1 MKQHL
6 KLSTLRCLT
15 PATPARAPASPSA
28 RSGGPR
34 PAARSA
40 AQGAHCPTIRNT
52 YLVASFPV
60 HVRSG
65 IGALVLVLLCSCPV
79 VRGDDWEP
87 LRNATASIKTLS
99 ADFVQEKHLKILVK
113 PLVSRGRFRFAAPG
127 SVRWEY
133 LEPIRTATLVHR
145 GRIQRFVFSKR
156 EGKFL
161 QDMSATVEA
170 LRVVMEKLT
179 GWMAG
184 RFEQDDAFD
193 AELSPG
199 ERPLVTLKPKS
210 KEMSRM
216 IERVEIQ
223 FSDRP
228 GVVSSVKIV
237 ESPDSSTLI
246 RFENVAVNEEID
258 IRLFEE
264 IE

>member
-1 MKQHL
+1 MTP
-6 KLSTLRCLT
+6 SLRFW
-15 PATPARAPASPSA
+15 R
-28 RSGGPR
+28 
-34 PAARSA
+34 
-40 AQGAHCPTIRNT
+40 
-52 YLVASFPV
+52 
-60 HVRSG
+60 
-65 IGALVLVLLCSCPV
+65 GALVLALVCACPLAW
-79 VRGDDWEP
+79 GDEWEP
-87 LRNATASIKTLS
+87 LKKATASIETLS

-145 GRIQRFVFSKR
+145 GRVQRFLFSTQ
-156 EGKFL
+156 EDKFL
-161 QDMSATVEA
+161 RDMSATVEA

-184 RFEQDDAFD
+184 RFEQDDAFE
-193 AELSPG
+193 AKLSPG
-199 ERPLVTLKPKS
+199 ERPKVVLEPKS

-228 GVVSSVKIV
+228 GVVSSVTIV
-237 ESPDSSTLI
+237 ENSDSSTLI
-246 RFENVAVNEEID
+246 RFENVKVNESID
-258 IRLFEE
+258 GRLFEE